1 MNLELEQDF
10 VNRLISDKVLPE
22 LREKG
27 FRRLYVV
34 FKSGR
39 IIVRGIWQVV
49 PFSIPFKLVSF
60 SGRRIHFSVD
70 GPLGIITALISIR
83 ESMFS
88 LKGGVITLDLSELDI
103 PGRIRDIRIGGG
115 RLRVLL
121 K

>member
-10 VNRLISDKVLPE
+10 VNRLIYEKILPQ
-22 LREKG
+22 LRKKG

-39 IIVRGIWQVV
+39 IIVRGMWQVV
-49 PFSIPFKLVSF
+49 PFSIPFRLVSF

-70 GPLGIITALISIR
+70 GPLGIVTALISIR

-88 LKGGVITLDLSELDI
+88 MKGGVITLDLSEVEI
-103 PGRIRDIRIGGG
+103 PGRIVDIRIGGG
-115 RLRVLL
+115 RLRLL
-121 K
+121 LR